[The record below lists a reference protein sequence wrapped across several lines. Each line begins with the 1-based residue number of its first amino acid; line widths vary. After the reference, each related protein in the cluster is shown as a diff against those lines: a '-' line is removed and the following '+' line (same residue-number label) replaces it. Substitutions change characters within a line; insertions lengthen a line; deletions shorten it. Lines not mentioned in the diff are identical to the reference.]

1 MTWRFLRAFSI
12 ISTLVL
18 GGTTLAQEP
27 QQGGT
32 LNVGIVSDPVTL
44 DPTFMASFFELSAQY
59 LIHEPLL
66 HLTAD
71 LEIEPGLA
79 ESYKV
84 EGDVVYTFTLRERL
98 TFHDGTPLD
107 AEAVKANFDRMLDP
121 EAGSPRLS
129 ELGPVE
135 SVEITGPLEF
145 TITLT
150 EPYAPFLSVLT
161 NRAGMMVSP
170 TALEELGEDFANQA
184 VGAGPF
190 RVASWLKNSELVLE
204 RFDGYW
210 REGQPHLDGVV
221 LRPLAD
227 ETVRLT
233 NLRSGSLQL
242 INDVP
247 AQNIASLQSNNNL
260 QLFERP
266 GLGFNDIALNTTRP
280 PFDDVRVR
288 QALWYAIDP
297 NVIQQVVFFGTG
309 QVAYGPIPP
318 SISWAYDPSFQP
330 YQRDVERARS
340 LLDEAGLDG
349 VPFTITVTN
358 SPVQVRI
365 AEIVQAQAAEAGFE
379 IDIRQIDST
388 SLISVLVERDFD
400 ASWAPWSGRPDP
412 DGNMFNYFTVD
423 GPNNFA
429 GYENDELDELLREA
443 RGTLDQTVR
452 AELYQKAQQIVAEAA
467 PLIFFHHDASLQAAT
482 SQVEGYQQ
490 WPDGA
495 FHLEGV
501 SLSQ

>member
-1 MTWRFLRAFSI
+1 MQRFLRGFSI
-12 ISTLVL
+12 TAALVL
-18 GGTTLAQEP
+18 GGMTLAQEP

-32 LNVGIVSDPVTL
+32 LNIGIVSDPVTL
-44 DPTFMASFFELSAQY
+44 DPALMASFFELSTQY

-66 HLTAD
+66 HMTPD
-71 LEIEPGLA
+71 LEIEPGLV
-79 ESYKV
+79 ESYEV
-84 EGDVVYTFTLRERL
+84 EDDVIYSFTLREGL

-121 EAGSPRLS
+121 DTGSPRQS

-135 SVEITGPLEF
+135 SVEVTGPLSF
-145 TITLT
+145 TITLS

-190 RVASWLKNSELVLE
+190 KVKSWLKNSDLVLE

-210 REGQPHLDGVV
+210 REGQPYLDGVV

-247 AQNIASLQSNNNL
+247 PQNVASLQDDGNL

-340 LLDEAGLDG
+340 LLDEAGLER
-349 VPFTITVTN
+349 VLFTLTVTN

-365 AEIVQAQAAEAGFE
+365 AEIVQAQAAEAGFDV
-379 IDIRQIDST
+379 DIKQIDST

-400 ASWAPWSGRPDP
+400 AAWAPWSGRPDP
-412 DGNMFNYFTVD
+412 DGNMFNYFTMD
-423 GPNNFA
+423 GANNFA
-429 GYENDELDELLREA
+429 GYENEELDGLLREA
-443 RGTLDQTVR
+443 RRTLDQTAR
-452 AELYQKAQQIVAEAA
+452 AELYQEAQQLVAEGA

-501 SLSQ
+501 SISQ